1 MERFIQYLK
10 ATQAEMKHVSWPTQ
24 WQTVIYSSL
33 VIGISAAVALFILFF
48 DEIFK
53 QILATIGF
61 NI

>member
-33 VIGISAAVALFILFF
+33 VIGISIAVALFIFFF
-48 DEIFK
+48 DQVFTE
-53 QILATIGF
+53 LLSLIGISF
-61 NI
+61 